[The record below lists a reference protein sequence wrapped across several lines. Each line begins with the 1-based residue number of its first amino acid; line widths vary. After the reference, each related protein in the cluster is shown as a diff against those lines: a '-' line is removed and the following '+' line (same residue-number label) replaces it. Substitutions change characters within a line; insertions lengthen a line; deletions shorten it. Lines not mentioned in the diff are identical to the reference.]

1 MPQGAAQDGCRV
13 CGSGN
18 TSFVQARA
26 APLSR
31 MLTHVFVL
39 VAVVGRDMRTAVT
52 GPVHASS
59 GVTVEPF
66 WSS

>member
-1 MPQGAAQDGCRV
+1 MG
-13 CGSGN
+13 
-18 TSFVQARA
+18 TLYLVQAV
-26 APLSR
+26 APLAR

-39 VAVVGRDMRTAVT
+39 FAVVSRDMRTAMM

-66 WSS
+66 LV